1 VRFHILVSAIF
12 AVTVSSAPVFGCKCV
27 SAPSDIKTTREL
39 AQWTANR
46 SDVIFEGRVERVELK
61 WPLLEAKVGDLI
73 SADAEQDPPFMQV
86 SFDETRSYRGTQ
98 QRNLQ
103 VRTGLGG
110 GDCGFHF
117 EVGKQYLV
125 YAFAADSGRLS
136 TGICSGTALLQE
148 SLANLSYLRG
158 EPIVAETNTPIATVK
173 LCVA

>member
-98 QRNLQ
+98 QKHVQ
-103 VRTGLGG
+103 VTTGLGA